1 LYKKV
6 RPLRTFKHYWQKLS
20 ASIKHAFEVPA
31 STSPERHISD
41 LDAAVISN
49 ANHTL
54 AANLKRTHQET
65 ERARDRDKQKYN
77 ALMQRLGAVETGRDQ
92 AHELALQLEA
102 TLATVSTRLAAT
114 ELQVKSLHMQAQE
127 QAAEFKVSLLDNTN
141 ALQAAVSRVE
151 NLEAEHRHHESMLLE
166 VQAQLLKQD
175 RRLVSAIWVA
185 AFASMLLVVTG
196 AVLIWDVQKNA
207 TVLNSMSADLGH
219 LMSAMEQKSTLPQQ
233 RLQAMDQPA
242 VEPVTVTETTPAAVE
257 DTPLQEDATEMSR
270 DPLEDGGLSG
280 SSGDYDAAADREI
293 GRQTLPRNKRAF
305 FIEGTSSE
313 EQIAL
318 PGGVH
323 YQVVQ
328 PGRGRSPVLADRVT
342 VNYLGIGRDGRVF
355 DDTYS
360 SGQPAEL
367 YINDL
372 DPAWQETLLSME
384 EGAQWE
390 VSVPP
395 GLVLI
400 NTEPGGGMPE
410 NESATYL
417 IELLEIIH

>member
-1 LYKKV
+1 M
-6 RPLRTFKHYWQKLS
+6 RTFKHYWQKLS

-114 ELQVKSLHMQAQE
+114 ELQVKALHVEAQE

-242 VEPVTVTETTPAAVE
+242 VEPVTVTETTSAAVE
-257 DTPLQEDATEMSR
+257 DTSLQEDATQMSG

-293 GRQTLPRNKRAF
+293 GRQTLPLNKRAF

-318 PGGVH
+318 RGGVH

-328 PGRGRSPVLADRVT
+328 PGRGRSPVLTDRVT
-342 VNYLGIGRDGRVF
+342 VNYLGIARDGRVF

-395 GLVLI
+395 GLVLL

-417 IELLEIIH
+417 IELLEIIQ

>member
-1 LYKKV
+1 
-6 RPLRTFKHYWQKLS
+6 LRTFKHYWQKLS
-20 ASIKHAFEVPA
+20 ASIKHVFEVPA
-31 STSPERHISD
+31 SASPEQGISD
-41 LDAAVISN
+41 LDAAVISR

-92 AHELALQLEA
+92 TQELALQLEA
-102 TLATVSTRLAAT
+102 TLAAVSTRLAAT
-114 ELQVKSLHMQAQE
+114 ELQVKSLHIQAQE
-127 QAAEFKVSLLDNTN
+127 QAAEFKVALLDNTK

-151 NLEAEHRHHESMLLE
+151 KLEAEHRHHESMLLE

-175 RRLVSAIWVA
+175 RRLVSVIWVA

-196 AVLIWDVQKNA
+196 AVLIRDVQKNA

-219 LMSAMEQKSTLPQQ
+219 LMSAMEQKSALPQQ

-242 VEPVTVTETTPAAVE
+242 VEPVTVTESTPAAVQ
-257 DTPLQEDATEMSR
+257 DTPLREDATEMSGE
-270 DPLEDGGLSG
+270 PLEDAGFSG
-280 SSGDYDAAADREI
+280 SSGDYDAAADREVS
-293 GRQTLPRNKRAF
+293 RQTFPRNKRAF

-313 EQIAL
+313 EQITL

-328 PGRGRSPVLADRVT
+328 PGRGRSPVLTDRVT
-342 VNYLGIGRDGRVF
+342 VDYLGITRDGRVF

-372 DPAWQETLLSME
+372 DLAWQETLLSME

-417 IELLEIIH
+417 IELLEIIR

>member
-1 LYKKV
+1 M
-6 RPLRTFKHYWQKLS
+6 RTFKHYWQKLS
-20 ASIKHAFEVPA
+20 ATIKHAFEVPA
-31 STSPERHISD
+31 STSPEQGNSE
-41 LDAAVISN
+41 LDAAVISS

-65 ERARDRDKQKYN
+65 ESARDRDQQKYN
-77 ALMQRLGAVETGRDQ
+77 ALMQRLGAVETGRDR
-92 AHELALQLEA
+92 AHELALQLET
-102 TLATVSTRLAAT
+102 TLAAVSTRLAAT
-114 ELQVKSLHMQAQE
+114 ELQVKALHVEAQE

-141 ALQAAVSRVE
+141 ALQAAVSQVE
-151 NLEAEHRHHESMLLE
+151 KLEAEHRHHESMLLE
-166 VQAQLLKQD
+166 VRAQLLKQD

-219 LMSAMEQKSTLPQQ
+219 LMSAMEQKSALPQQ
-233 RLQAMDQPA
+233 GLQAMDQPV
-242 VEPVTVTETTPAAVE
+242 VEPVTVTESTPAAAG
-257 DTPLQEDATEMSR
+257 DAPLQEDAAEMSGYPVG
-270 DPLEDGGLSG
+270 DAGFSG
-280 SSGDYDAAADREI
+280 SSDDYDAEAGHEVS
-293 GRQTLPRNKRAF
+293 RQTFPRNKRAF

-313 EQIAL
+313 EEIAL
-318 PGGVH
+318 PGGVR

-328 PGRGRSPVLADRVT
+328 PGRGRSPVLTDRVA
-342 VNYLGIGRDGRVF
+342 VDYLGITQDGRVF

-367 YINDL
+367 NINDL

-395 GLVLI
+395 GLLLI

-410 NESATYL
+410 NESGTYL
-417 IELLEIIH
+417 IELLEIIQ